1 MGLHYILKLKEE
13 KYLLK
18 VIQESFNY
26 TYDYLNF
33 VEMDIKGS
41 ESDKATESL
50 VVDDECS
57 SVVAGK
63 MLEVLIW
70 ENHQFVP

>member
-1 MGLHYILKLKEE
+1 M
-13 KYLLK
+13 
-18 VIQESFNY
+18 
-26 TYDYLNF
+26 YDYLNF

-70 ENHQFVP
+70 ENHQFAP